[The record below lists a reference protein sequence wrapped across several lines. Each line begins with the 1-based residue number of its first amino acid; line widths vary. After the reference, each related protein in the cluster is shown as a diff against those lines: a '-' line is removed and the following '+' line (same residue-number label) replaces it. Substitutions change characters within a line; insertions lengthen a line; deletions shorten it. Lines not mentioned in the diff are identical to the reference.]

1 MKPKSINASIPYSGY
16 EFKGQK
22 PFSNVYFTG
31 LVRDIKGRKMSKQL
45 CNSPDAL
52 KLISDYGA
60 DSVRVGL
67 MLSSAAGIKKR
78 KQQTL

>member
-1 MKPKSINASIPYSGY
+1 MIISGY

-31 LVRDIKGRKMSKQL
+31 LVRDIKGKKMSKQL
-45 CNSPDAL
+45 GNSPDAL

-60 DSVRVGL
+60 DSVREIGRASCRERV
-67 MLSSAAGIKKR
+67 
-78 KQQTL
+78 